1 MKDIYEPKE
10 NGNYNVGISADGTWR
25 KRGYSSL
32 YGVVTAISIVTG
44 KVVDYEVMSKECR
57 ECMLWKDKEGTDE
70 FMEWWEG
77 HQANCNANFEGS
89 SGAMD
94 AAGVL
99 SIYQRSVENY
109 GLQYVEFFG
118 DGDSKSYKVLVDEA
132 VYGNIA

>member
-1 MKDIYEPKE
+1 MEIILLEFLQTVCEGRGDIHPRMVLSRPYPL
-10 NGNYNVGISADGTWR
+10 I
-25 KRGYSSL
+25 
-32 YGVVTAISIVTG
+32 G